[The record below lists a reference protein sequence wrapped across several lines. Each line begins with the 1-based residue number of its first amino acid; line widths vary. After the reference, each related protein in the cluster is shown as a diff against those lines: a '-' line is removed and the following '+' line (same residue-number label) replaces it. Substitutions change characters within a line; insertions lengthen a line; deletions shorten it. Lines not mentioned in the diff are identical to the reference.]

1 MIYFPFLASCSST
14 PLIELNPLDTLRL
27 PSPCQ
32 WHSEKVGLTG
42 SAKLGMR
49 RRGRST
55 MLCSGWAERARV
67 YSVCVVVWVWNWLS
81 VGGTDLFLVL
91 RARMTQLMLRNSKT
105 NSPDHRWYKLTR
117 HWSRPP
123 CLSSYWLGGAATDPR
138 PGNIMK
144 AVRQKEEIKSRDIN
158 ISEKHETLFAKHFYS
173 DPPIH
178 ENGCKMYLI
187 FMNNKREILFFI
199 IYYRFSIVTI

>member
-1 MIYFPFLASCSST
+1 
-14 PLIELNPLDTLRL
+14 
-27 PSPCQ
+27 
-32 WHSEKVGLTG
+32 
-42 SAKLGMR
+42 
-49 RRGRST
+49 
-55 MLCSGWAERARV
+55 
-67 YSVCVVVWVWNWLS
+67 
-81 VGGTDLFLVL
+81 
-91 RARMTQLMLRNSKT
+91 
-105 NSPDHRWYKLTR
+105 
-117 HWSRPP
+117 
-123 CLSSYWLGGAATDPR
+123 
-138 PGNIMK
+138 MK